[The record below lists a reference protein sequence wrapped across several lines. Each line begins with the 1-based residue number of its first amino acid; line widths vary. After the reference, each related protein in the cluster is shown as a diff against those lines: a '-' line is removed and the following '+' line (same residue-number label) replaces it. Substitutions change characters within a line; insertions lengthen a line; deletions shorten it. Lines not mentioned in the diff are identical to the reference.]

1 MQTTSTILM
10 VRPAKFAFNTE
21 TATNNQF
28 QKATDQ
34 AQVNE
39 KAIEEFDRYVE
50 LLRRNGI
57 EVIVVQDTAE
67 PHTPDSIF
75 PNNWFSTHATGE
87 LVLYPMF
94 APNRRQERKEAVL
107 DYLRNDYKPKK
118 TIDLT
123 HYEEKGLF
131 LEGTGSM
138 IIDHNKKVVYACRS
152 PRTDETVFNDFCHQM
167 QMQPLLFSSKD
178 SQGQPIYH
186 TNVMLA
192 IGEKMAVICSE
203 SITDKQEKES
213 VLSSLKNAGKEIV
226 DISQEQVK
234 EFAGNMLEV
243 QNKRKKTFLIM
254 SARAKKSLTN
264 AQISQIEKYDTIL
277 APDLAI
283 IETNGGGSARCMLA
297 EIFK

>member
-123 HYEEKGLF
+123 HYEEKGW
-131 LEGTGSM
+131 
-138 IIDHNKKVVYACRS
+138 
-152 PRTDETVFNDFCHQM
+152 
-167 QMQPLLFSSKD
+167 
-178 SQGQPIYH
+178 
-186 TNVMLA
+186 
-192 IGEKMAVICSE
+192 
-203 SITDKQEKES
+203 KE
-213 VLSSLKNAGKEIV
+213 
-226 DISQEQVK
+226 
-234 EFAGNMLEV
+234 
-243 QNKRKKTFLIM
+243 
-254 SARAKKSLTN
+254 RA
-264 AQISQIEKYDTIL
+264 A
-277 APDLAI
+277 
-283 IETNGGGSARCMLA
+283 
-297 EIFK
+297 

>member
-21 TATNNQF
+21 TAANNQF

-50 LLRRNGI
+50 LLRQNGI
-57 EVIVVQDTAE
+57 EVIVIQDTAE

-107 DYLRNDYKPKK
+107 DYLKKDYIPKK

-123 HYEEKGLF
+123 HYEEEGLF

-152 PRTDETVFNDFCHQM
+152 PRTDEKVFNDFCHQM
-167 QMQPLLFSSKD
+167 QLQPLLFSSMD

-186 TNVMLA
+186 TNVMLT
-192 IGEKMAVICSE
+192 IGEKLAVICSE
-203 SITDKQEKES
+203 SITDKQEKEK

-243 QNKRKKTFLIM
+243 QNKQGKSFLIM
-254 SARAKKSLTN
+254 SASAKKSLTD
-264 AQISQIEKYDTIL
+264 AQIKQIEKYDTIL